1 MKDENPDEVFKC
13 TIRDGGE
20 GAKKNLNCILA
31 SWVVLK
37 RLKEVLSFRVLSGN
51 LTGSSEK

>member
-37 RLKEVLSFRVLSGN
+37 RLKEVLSFRVLSRN